1 MLDYLFTKKFLLVV
15 LCFFFLAFA
24 KAQSTTK
31 SKNIERKSYR
41 ATRVTA
47 QPTIDG
53 KPFEAFWDNIPSG
66 GDFKMIEPT
75 SGLDERE
82 THRTEFKIA
91 YDDNALY
98 VAGFMYD
105 SNPDEILRQF
115 SQRDE
120 VFAQADLFGF
130 FINTYNNQ
138 INQTRFYATS
148 ANALGDSV
156 AENGQD
162 DFSFNVVFRSEASIG
177 VSGWF
182 VEMKI
187 PYRTLRFNDQPV
199 QDWSFQIFRQIR
211 HLNEQYSYNYI
222 DRTTGA
228 SSQYDALL
236 TGVKDINPPLRLN
249 LYPFIQ
255 GSTDRFDGNTE
266 NTFSAGL
273 DIKYGINEAFTLDAT
288 LIPDFGQV
296 AFDQVVLNL
305 GPFEQTFG
313 ENRAFFA
320 EGTDLFNK
328 GNLFFSRR
336 IGQTPSGS
344 GNIELQENERVID
357 NPDNAKLLNAVKVT
371 GRNRNGLGIG
381 FLNAITEKTEATIE
395 RTEISATNDT
405 LFSRRTA
412 VTEALTNYNLLVL
425 DQQYGSNSSVSLVNA
440 STLRDGNF
448 TDANVTALVIDHNDT
463 DLTNN
468 YRAQVRMSNR
478 FTPTGT
484 VSGLNTALDWRKTSG
499 NWRPRLSHDY
509 VSENWNPNDLGVNFR
524 TNFHQFF
531 GELEYEQFIP
541 KGIFNSYNF
550 RLGAGHRRSAN
561 PDFHIQSNVRFRARF
576 RTRERNSFGFDTEV
590 TTRSL
595 NRFESRITGLNV
607 RYAANQQF
615 GGFISTDYRKKF
627 ALDLSGNYF
636 YLFDDAERGYNYTIA
651 PRYRFSDEF
660 LLIYRFGWNKN
671 DQRTSFVTRV
681 NDGND
686 AILSRRDTHSVE
698 NSVSGTYNFDNKR
711 ALSISFRNFW
721 SRADFSRNFEELQD
735 DGRTAQSTIMID
747 QSSIPDSNFN
757 VWNLDLS
764 YRWRFA
770 PGSEASI
777 LYRNSIF
784 NFDDQGTIAF
794 EDSLNDLFMQPV
806 RHNISLRITYFLD
819 VNDAKSWFTSA

>member
-236 TGVKDINPPLRLN
+236 TGIKDINPPLRLN

-255 GSTDRFDGNTE
+255 GSTDRFDGTTE

>member
-1 MLDYLFTKKFLLVV
+1 MLYSLFTKKFLLVI
-15 LCFFFLAFA
+15 LCVFFFAFV
-24 KAQSTTK
+24 KAQSTTN

-41 ATRVTA
+41 ATRVTT
-47 QPTIDG
+47 QPSIDG

-105 SNPDEILRQF
+105 SNPEEILRQF

-156 AENGQD
+156 AENGRD
-162 DFSFNVVFRSEASIG
+162 DFSFNVVFKSEVSIG

-187 PYRTLRFNDQPV
+187 PYRTLRFNDQQV

-255 GSTDRFDGNTE
+255 GSTDRFDGSTE
-266 NTFSAGL
+266 NAFSAGL
-273 DIKYGINEAFTLDAT
+273 DIKYGISEAFTLDAT

-313 ENRAFFA
+313 ENRTFFA

-328 GNLFFSRR
+328 RNLFFSRR

-344 GNIELQENERVID
+344 GNLELQENERVID

-395 RTEISATNDT
+395 RTEISATNDS
-405 LFSRRTA
+405 LFSRRTT
-412 VTEALTNYNLLVL
+412 VTEPFTNYNLLVL

-440 STLRDGNF
+440 STLRNGNF
-448 TDANVTALVIDHNDT
+448 TDANVTALVIDHNDK

-541 KGIFNSYNF
+541 QGIFNSYNF
-550 RLGAGHRRSAN
+550 SLGAGHRRSAN
-561 PDFHIQSNVRFRARF
+561 PDFHIQSNLRFRARF
-576 RTRERNSFGFDTEV
+576 RTKERNSFGFDTGIA
-590 TTRSL
+590 TRNL
-595 NRFESRITGLNV
+595 NRFESRVEGLNV

-627 ALDLSGNYF
+627 ALDLRASYF
-636 YLFDDAERGYNYTIA
+636 YLFSDTERGYNYNIS
-651 PRYRFSDEF
+651 PRYRFSDKF
-660 LLIYRFGWNKN
+660 LLIYRFDWNKN
-671 DQRTSFVTRV
+671 DQRRSFVTRI
-681 NDGND
+681 NDGNG

-698 NSVSGTYNFDNKR
+698 NSVSGTYNFDNRK

-721 SRADFSRNFEELQD
+721 SRADFSRNFEELQN
-735 DGRTAQSTIMID
+735 DGTTIQSMIAVD
-747 QSSIPDSNFN
+747 ESSIPDSNFN

-806 RHNISLRITYFLD
+806 RHNISMRITYFLD